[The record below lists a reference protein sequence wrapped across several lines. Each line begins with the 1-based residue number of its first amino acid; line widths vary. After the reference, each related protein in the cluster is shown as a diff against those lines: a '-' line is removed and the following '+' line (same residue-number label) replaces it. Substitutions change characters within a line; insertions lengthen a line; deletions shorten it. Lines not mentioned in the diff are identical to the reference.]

1 MNTDCTVPRALPV
14 QPVHASVHERVRAST
29 STHYLGVHEP
39 AGGAA
44 ARARIIIQIQRRPIP
59 RLSAQ
64 QHETMAVR
72 PLVGMTGDGVATLE
86 LRRTHQSACARIQ
99 NGAEQVLVEGTRRAV
114 PIGTSSSS
122 FLQSISPRE
131 PPSSPRRALPC
142 CAHVCRAQGRCGP
155 AAEGALCR

>member
-1 MNTDCTVPRALPV
+1 MCPTAT
-14 QPVHASVHERVRAST
+14 T

-44 ARARIIIQIQRRPIP
+44 ARARIIIQIQRSIP

-86 LRRTHQSACARIQ
+86 LRRTHQGAGARVQI
-99 NGAEQVLVEGTRRAV
+99 GARQVLREGTRRLV
-114 PIGTSSSS
+114 PVGTSSSS
-122 FLQSISPRE
+122 FFQSISPV
-131 PPSSPRRALPC
+131 S
-142 CAHVCRAQGRCGP
+142 
-155 AAEGALCR
+155 

>member
-1 MNTDCTVPRALPV
+1 M
-14 QPVHASVHERVRAST
+14 HT

-44 ARARIIIQIQRRPIP
+44 ARARIIIQIQRSIP

-64 QHETMAVR
+64 QHETMVVR

-86 LRRTHQSACARIQ
+86 LRRTHQSTCARVQ
-99 NGAEQVLVEGTRRAV
+99 NGAQQVLVEGTRRAV

-122 FLQSISPRE
+122 FLQSITRLVSR
-131 PPSSPRRALPC
+131 LPLLGVPFLAARTSAGRKGVVVLLQKVR
-142 CAHVCRAQGRCGP
+142 CADRQIDR
-155 AAEGALCR
+155 